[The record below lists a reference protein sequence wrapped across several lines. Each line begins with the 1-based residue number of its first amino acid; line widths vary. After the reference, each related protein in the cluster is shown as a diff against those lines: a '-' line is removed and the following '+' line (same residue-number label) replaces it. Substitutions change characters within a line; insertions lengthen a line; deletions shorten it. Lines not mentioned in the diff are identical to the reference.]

1 MPTCVHLE
9 ASITV
14 RAPRERGRRWTKRAR
29 VARASPRVPLQGTRG
44 ATEGRLAGRLTAWRG
59 GRTPRRQNDG
69 AITSSSS
76 GTAVSATLIPSPSQP
91 DRTQGAS
98 SGPDDGRAAELGGN
112 RDLKGRECALIARP
126 GAGGSAL
133 VIDQD
138 AGTLADRRLVAHL
151 AADEPAANAR
161 IAADLYLGEPD
172 GRFAPAR
179 GPRLALA
186 ARRSRPARGAR
197 AAVPWGT
204 ARRTRAPLPPG
215 RRDGPPLRPPDAL
228 AAPRFARALGDGDAA
243 HGHRGA
249 RDLRARPRHDPRRA
263 RPG

>member
-1 MPTCVHLE
+1 M
-9 ASITV
+9 
-14 RAPRERGRRWTKRAR
+14 
-29 VARASPRVPLQGTRG
+29 
-44 ATEGRLAGRLTAWRG
+44 
-59 GRTPRRQNDG
+59 
-69 AITSSSS
+69 
-76 GTAVSATLIPSPSQP
+76 SATLIPSPSQP

-98 SGPDDGRAAELGGN
+98 SGPDDGRAAELGGY
-112 RDLKGRECALIARP
+112 RDLTGRERALIARP

-172 GRFAPAR
+172 GRFARPLEDR
-179 GPRLALA
+179 DWLSLPDGRDPPEEPEPPLAW
-186 ARRSRPARGAR
+186 GA
-197 AAVPWGT
+197 

-215 RRDGPPLRPPDAL
+215 RRDDHRYGRQTRWLR
-228 AAPRFARALGDGDAA
+228 RGARGRSESGDAA